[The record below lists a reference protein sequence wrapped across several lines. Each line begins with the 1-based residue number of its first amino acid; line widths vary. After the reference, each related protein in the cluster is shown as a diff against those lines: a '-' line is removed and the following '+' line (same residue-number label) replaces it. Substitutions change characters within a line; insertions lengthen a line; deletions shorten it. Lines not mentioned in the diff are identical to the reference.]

1 MHEHVGE
8 YLVEVEVRS
17 QKKCSPSKPV
27 RSIPMF
33 SVTQVAI
40 NMMELMISRFLV
52 TAGISRV
59 SIFVLFDYTV
69 QNYEKILINCTWSPL
84 NTLFYAI
91 FVTFSEF

>member
-1 MHEHVGE
+1 
-8 YLVEVEVRS
+8 
-17 QKKCSPSKPV
+17 
-27 RSIPMF
+27 MF

-69 QNYEKILINCTWSPL
+69 QNYEKILINCTRRPL
-84 NTLFYAI
+84 NTLFYAF
-91 FVTFSEF
+91 FVTFSEI